1 MESRQAGIRSP
12 SVTLALAA
20 ALVVASCGGND
31 GESRGEPPRRT
42 LPFAYDASAP
52 LGLVQRGITR
62 SEGLVEREIA
72 FSVPDG
78 PKVTA
83 TLVQR
88 AGTAKRPGV
97 VYLHG
102 AGGSRRDMMPLARAL
117 ARRGAVALAIDQ
129 PEPGAAESQ
138 LVGIAALEAQRDVS
152 ARAVVSVRRALDVL
166 ASLPS
171 VDESRLAVVGWS
183 GGGRVAALAAGA
195 EPRLDAVVLMSVGAL
210 PLARYVDAAPP
221 ELRAEV
227 RRVLVPVDPL
237 RWLGRTAAKVL
248 LQNGRQDEI
257 VPAEALRAVA
267 GTAPESRELRWYEA
281 GHALDEHAHRDQTDW
296 LARRLQLGH

>member
-1 MESRQAGIRSP
+1 VRR
-12 SVTLALAA
+12 
-20 ALVVASCGGND
+20 
-31 GESRGEPPRRT
+31 RGE
-42 LPFAYDASAP
+42 L
-52 LGLVQRGITR
+52 L
-62 SEGLVEREIA
+62 EREIA
-72 FSVPDG
+72 FSVPGG

-83 TLVQR
+83 TLVHP

-102 AGGSRRDMMPLARAL
+102 AGGSRRDMMPLARSL

-138 LVGIAALEAQRDVS
+138 LVGIAALEAQRDVV

-171 VDESRLAVVGWS
+171 VDERRLGAVGWS

-195 EPRLDAVVLMSVGAL
+195 EPRLGAVVLMSVGAL

-227 RRVLVPVDPL
+227 RRVLAPVDPL
-237 RWLGRTAAKVL
+237 RWLGRTRADVL

-257 VPAEALRAVA
+257 VPAEALRSVA
-267 GTAPESRELRWYEA
+267 GAAPTRRELRWYDA
-281 GHALDEHAHRDQTDW
+281 GHALDERAHRDQIDW
-296 LARRLQLGH
+296 LARRLRLER